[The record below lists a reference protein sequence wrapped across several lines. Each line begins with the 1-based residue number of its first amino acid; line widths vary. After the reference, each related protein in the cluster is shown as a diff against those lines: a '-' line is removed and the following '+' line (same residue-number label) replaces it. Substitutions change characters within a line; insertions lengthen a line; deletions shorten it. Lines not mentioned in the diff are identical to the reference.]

1 MNLINRG
8 NMKKKKKVMFISS
21 TGGHL
26 DELMQLQDM
35 FNKYDYYIVTERTK
49 SNLNLKNK
57 FSKKVSFLI
66 YGTKKNMLTY
76 PFILLI
82 NCFIS
87 LFIYIK
93 EKPKYIIATGAHTT
107 GPMCCIGKILGSKII
122 YIETFANSK
131 NKSVT
136 GSLVYNFADLFIVQ
150 WEEMLKLYPKAVYGG
165 WIF

>member
-1 MNLINRG
+1 
-8 NMKKKKKVMFISS
+8 MKKKRVLFISS

-26 DELMQLQDM
+26 EELMQLKPM
-35 FNKYDYYIVTERTK
+35 FEKYDYYIVTEKTK
-49 SNLNLKNK
+49 SNLNLINK
-57 FSKKVSFLI
+57 YPKKVSLLT

-82 NCFIS
+82 NSFKS
-87 LFIYIK
+87 LFIYLK
-93 EKPKYIIATGAHTT
+93 FRPKFIVSTGSHTA

-131 NKSVT
+131 TKSVA
-136 GSLVYNFADLFIVQ
+136 GSLVYKFADLFIVQ
-150 WEEMLKLYPKAVYGG
+150 WEEMLEVYPNSVYGG